1 MTIRQHI
8 MWAGPIALLSSFVG
22 PADAQRTD
30 QTLQADSYQAGD
42 FNLEPSDPVI
52 ATVEGRDLHLSAI
65 GAAMRYLPEAA
76 RDAPFRLLYPVLLE
90 ILVEHEALLIEAYSQ
105 RLDDDPTVA
114 EQLRA
119 AADDVARGDIL
130 GQALIERKASEQ
142 VTEAAIRTRYQATY
156 GDKAGEDQ
164 VRVKLIVLGSGP
176 EAQAV
181 IHSLNNGADFATMA
195 ARSIE
200 PETARNADLGLLR
213 RDRMRPE
220 IADVAFTLQ
229 PGQIAPMPVM
239 TDIGFNVVKL
249 EERRFVPTPSLDE
262 ARYTIRQELISEMVD
277 QVVKDARAA
286 VRIRKVNM
294 DRSPLAP

>member
-130 GQALIERKASEQ
+130 GQALI
-142 VTEAAIRTRYQATY
+142 
-156 GDKAGEDQ
+156 
-164 VRVKLIVLGSGP
+164 
-176 EAQAV
+176 
-181 IHSLNNGADFATMA
+181 
-195 ARSIE
+195 
-200 PETARNADLGLLR
+200 
-213 RDRMRPE
+213 
-220 IADVAFTLQ
+220 
-229 PGQIAPMPVM
+229 
-239 TDIGFNVVKL
+239 
-249 EERRFVPTPSLDE
+249 
-262 ARYTIRQELISEMVD
+262 
-277 QVVKDARAA
+277 
-286 VRIRKVNM
+286 
-294 DRSPLAP
+294 